1 MANNPID
8 YDTVLQR
15 QPLLDGPHPE
25 PNAPNAVSGRFHN
38 LPEKQFVA
46 FVVFFHPFSIFK
58 VKR

>member
-8 YDTVLQR
+8 YDTVLTAPAMAR
-15 QPLLDGPHPE
+15 WAHPE
-25 PNAPNAVSGRFHN
+25 PNAPSAVSGRFHN

-46 FVVFFHPFSIFK
+46 FVVFFPPFSIFK